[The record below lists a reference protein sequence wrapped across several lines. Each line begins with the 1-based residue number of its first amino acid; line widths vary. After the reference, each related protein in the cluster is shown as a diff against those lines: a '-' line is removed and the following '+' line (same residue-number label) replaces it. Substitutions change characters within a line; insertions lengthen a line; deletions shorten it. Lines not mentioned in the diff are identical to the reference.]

1 MAEEKT
7 IQSVINDLKTSR
19 NNIATAIGNKGVTVP
34 SGTKLSGLASLVD
47 SIERPELQ
55 SKTVTPTTSNQTIN
69 PDNGYNGLS
78 QVTVNAIPNQK
89 TEDDVTA
96 SGATVTVPA
105 GYYASKVEKSVQTA
119 ERAKTT
125 ARVYV
130 DGDGDLAIEASN
142 NQAEGYVSAA
152 NKTVTRYVYLSANGA
167 TVTADC
173 DNVSISKS
181 VTTATRAATS
191 ITTTADDTNDVLTL
205 TASNNQET
213 GYGTGSN
220 QTSSKAITLMVS
232 GSTVTATDNSATPV
246 KISKSVA
253 TATQATPSIAVSAGG
268 IVTATVLQAEGYV
281 SAGTKSAT
289 KQLTTQAAK
298 TVTPTTS
305 DQTAVASNRYTTGAV
320 KVKGD
325 ANLVAGNIKKGV
337 SIFGVTG
344 TFEGGANIA
353 TCTVNIKWS
362 VTARNAL
369 ITATTFANGAISR
382 FVSKTGSG
390 TVTIPNVVCG
400 SVITV
405 YTGTMTSVYGW
416 SYGKEYSWDNFTH
429 ALTVPTSAGTYTAEI
444 GVLDD

>member
-105 GYYASKVEKSVQTA
+105 GYYASKVDKSVQTA
-119 ERAKTT
+119 ERANTT

-142 NQAEGYVSAA
+142 DQAEGYVSAA

-167 TVTADC
+167 TVTAEC

-181 VTTATRAATS
+181 VKTA
-191 ITTTADDTNDVLTL
+191 I
-205 TASNNQET
+205 
-213 GYGTGSN
+213 
-220 QTSSKAITLMVS
+220 
-232 GSTVTATDNSATPV
+232 
-246 KISKSVA
+246 
-253 TATQATPSIAVSAGG
+253 QATPYFNVQATDDGEECEIFITAIAD
-268 IVTATVLQAEGYV
+268 QAEGYV
-281 SAGTKSAT
+281 KSGTTFRGIAVP
-289 KQLTTQAAK
+289 LTIDGNK
-298 TVTPTTS
+298 VTM
-305 DQTAVASNRYTTGAV
+305 RC
-320 KVKGD
+320 GD
-325 ANLVAGNIKKGV
+325 AVITKV
-337 SIFGVTG
+337 V
-344 TFEGGANIA
+344 GASIA

-362 VTARNAL
+362 VTARYAL

-405 YTGTMTSVYGW
+405 YTGAITSVYGW

-429 ALTVPTSAGTYTAEI
+429 ALTVPTSTGTYTAEI
-444 GVLDD
+444 GELDD

>member
-105 GYYASKVEKSVQTA
+105 GYYASKVDKSVQTA
-119 ERAKTT
+119 ERANTT

-167 TVTADC
+167 TVTAEC

-205 TASNNQET
+205 TASNNQST
-213 GYGTGSN
+213 GYVTGSN
-220 QTSSKAITLMVS
+220 KTATKKVTLSVS
-232 GSTVTATDNSATPV
+232 TPTIDDSGNVTAVATATDNSTTPV
-246 KISKSVA
+246 KVSKTSGKLA
-253 TATQATPSIAVSAGG
+253 LGIAELRDVMGAYLYQTYICVEPYVSK
-268 IVTATVLQAEGYV
+268 GYV
-281 SAGTKSAT
+281 
-289 KQLTTQAAK
+289 K
-298 TVTPTTS
+298 TYLS
-305 DQTAVASNRYTTGAV
+305 DQWLY
-320 KVKGD
+320 KVTD
-325 ANLVAGNIKKGV
+325 IEPNLSADIIKKNEKV
-337 SIFGVTG
+337 FGITG
-344 TFEGGANIA
+344 TYEGDIA

-362 VTARNAL
+362 VTARYAL

-400 SVITV
+400 SVVTV
-405 YTGTMTSVYGW
+405 YTGESRSVYGW
-416 SYGKEYSWDNFTH
+416 SYGKEYSWDSFTH
-429 ALTVPTSAGTYTAEI
+429 ALTVPTSTGTYTAEI